1 DCIREQE
8 AHRGHRNTCER
19 PSPSE
24 PDESIIHLLGHN
36 QKRLIL
42 VHCHNDRTKV
52 TVSQI
57 KHFEIEISNYLV
69 DTLRIYVI
77 DDDTFSKRSLTV

>member
-1 DCIREQE
+1 DCIGEQE
-8 AHRGHRNTCER
+8 THHGHRNICER
-19 PSPSE
+19 PSLSE
-24 PDESIIHLLGHN
+24 PDESIIHLFSHK

-52 TVSQI
+52 TVDQI

-69 DTLRIYVI
+69 DTLGIYVI
-77 DDDTFSKRSLTV
+77 DDDTFSKCSLTV